1 MTPGRDPWR
10 RDPSDVWGPD
20 RPTPQEEDYVRRE
33 HGPLPERHAPLLGP
47 PPRLMSR
54 LLRWA
59 INPRTRLGDTRRV
72 GWTESHPDG

>member
-1 MTPGRDPWR
+1 MTPRR
-10 RDPSDVWGPD
+10 AYERDPSDVWGPD

-33 HGPLPERHAPLLGP
+33 HGPLPERHAP
-47 PPRLMSR
+47 RVMSR

-59 INPRTRLGDTRRV
+59 INPRTRLPDTRRV